1 MMKVINSIVRKITGY
16 LKAVAADEL
25 KVMDAFYAQ
34 FD

>member
-1 MMKVINSIVRKITGY
+1 MREKIKDIVRKITDY
-16 LKAVAADEL
+16 LKAVITDEL